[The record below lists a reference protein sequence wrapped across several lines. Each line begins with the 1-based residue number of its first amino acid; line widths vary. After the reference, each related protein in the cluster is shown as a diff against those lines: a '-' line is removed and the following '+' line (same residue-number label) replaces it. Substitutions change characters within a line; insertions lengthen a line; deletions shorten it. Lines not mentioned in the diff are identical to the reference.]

1 MAQAQTIRF
10 GEQALLIGDG
20 ADPEVFSAPCGITS
34 LTKSTSTNTSD
45 IDIPDCDDPDL
56 VIWLGIDE
64 VSKRMTL
71 TFSGTIAQQSLALW
85 QEWELDGGLRNVRW
99 LRNLTNLALRGYLE
113 GPALLTEFEE
123 TSEARG
129 RYTFTGTIIFDGK
142 PVWTALP
149 AAPANTV
156 APTFTGTLADTEIQ
170 TAVTGTWTGTPTF
183 TYQWE
188 RSPNGTNGWTEIA
201 AATASTYTAVTA
213 DVGNY
218 LRVKVTGTNAGG
230 STPVYSAS
238 RGPVTA

>member
-1 MAQAQTIRF
+1 MAQLTSVRF
-10 GEQALLIGDG
+10 GEQMLLIGDG
-20 ADPEVFSAPCGITS
+20 ADPEVFSAPCGINS

-45 IDIPDCDDPDL
+45 VDLPDCDDPDL
-56 VIWLGIDE
+56 VVWLGIDE

-71 TFSGTIAQQSLALW
+71 TFSGTIAQQALAMW
-85 QEWELDGGLRNVRW
+85 QEWELDGGTRNVRW
-99 LRNLTNLALRGYLE
+99 MRNLTNPDLRGYLG

-142 PVWTALP
+142 PVWVSLP
-149 AAPANTV
+149 AAPVAGTV
-156 APTFTGTLADTEIQ
+156 TFTGTLADTEVQ
-170 TAVTGTWTGTPTF
+170 TTVPGTWTGTPTY

-188 RSPNGTNGWTEIA
+188 RSPNGSNGWVEIA
-201 AATASTYTAVTA
+201 AATAATYTAATA
-213 DVGNY
+213 DIGNF

-230 STPVYSAS
+230 STVAYSAS

>member
-1 MAQAQTIRF
+1 MASAETIRF
-10 GEQALLIGDG
+10 GSQAILIGNG

-45 IDIPDCDDPDL
+45 VDIPDCDDPDI
-56 VIWLGIDE
+56 VVWLGIDE

-99 LRNLTNLALRGYLE
+99 LRNLTDLSLRGYLA

-123 TSEARG
+123 TAESRG

-142 PVWTALP
+142 PVWTSLP

-156 APTFTGTLADTEIQ
+156 APTFTGTLTSGQTQ
-170 TAVTGTWTGTPTF
+170 TAVNGTWTGTPTYA
-183 TYQWE
+183 YQWE
-188 RSPNGTNGWTEIA
+188 RSANGSTGWTSISGA
-201 AATASTYTAVTA
+201 NANTYVAGA
-213 DVGNY
+213 PDVGQF
-218 LRVKVTGTNAGG
+218 LRVKTTGTNAGG
-230 STPVYSAS
+230 STVVYSAS
-238 RGPVTA
+238 RGPVA

>member
-20 ADPEVFSAPCGITS
+20 ATPEVFSAPCGITS

-56 VIWLGIDE
+56 VVWLGIDE

-99 LRNLTNLALRGYLE
+99 LRNLNDLALRGYLE

-149 AAPANTV
+149 AAPANSV
-156 APTFTGTLADTEIQ
+156 APTFTGTLADTEVQ
-170 TAVTGTWTGTPTF
+170 TAVTGTWTGTPSF

-188 RSPNGTNGWTEIA
+188 RSPNGAGSWVEISG
-201 AATASTYTAVTA
+201 ATAATYTAATA

-230 STPVYSAS
+230 STVAYSAS
-238 RGPVTA
+238 RGPITA

>member
-1 MAQAQTIRF
+1 MAQIKSITF

-20 ADPEVFSAPCGITS
+20 GSPELFVAPCGINS

-45 IDIPDCDDPDL
+45 VDLPDCDDPDA
-56 VIWLGIDE
+56 VVWLGVDE

-71 TFSGTIAQQSLALW
+71 TFSGTLAQQYLASW

-99 LRNLTNLALRGYLE
+99 LRNLTNLDLRGYLE

-123 TSEARG
+123 SAESRG

-142 PVWTALP
+142 PVWVSLP
-149 AAPANTV
+149 AAPTNTV
-156 APTFTGTLADTEIQ
+156 APTFTGTLADTETQ
-170 TAVTGTWTGTPTF
+170 TAVDGTWTGTPNY

-188 RSPNGTNGWTEIA
+188 RSANGANGWASIA
-201 AATASTYTAVTA
+201 GATSNTYTADTA

-218 LRVKVTGTNAGG
+218 LRVKVTGTNGGG
-230 STPVYSAS
+230 STVVYSAS

>member
-1 MAQAQTIRF
+1 MAQIQSIKF
-10 GEQALLIGDG
+10 GEQMLLIGDG
-20 ADPEVFSAPCGITS
+20 ADPEVFSSPCGINS

-45 IDIPDCDDPDL
+45 VDLPDCDDPDL
-56 VIWLGIDE
+56 VVWLGIDE

-71 TFSGTIAQQSLALW
+71 TFSGTIAQQALAMW
-85 QEWELDGGLRNVRW
+85 QEWELDGGTRNVRW

-142 PVWTALP
+142 PIWVSLP
-149 AAPANTV
+149 AAPTNSV
-156 APTFTGTLADTEIQ
+156 APTFTGTLEQGEVQ

-188 RSPNGTNGWTEIA
+188 RSPNGANGWTDIA
-201 AATASTYTAVTA
+201 AATASTYTAA
-213 DVGNY
+213 AGDVGMY
-218 LRVKVTGTNAGG
+218 LRYKLTGTNAGG
-230 STPVYSAS
+230 STVVYSAS

>member
-1 MAQAQTIRF
+1 MAQIQSIKF
-10 GEQALLIGDG
+10 GEQMLLIGDG
-20 ADPEVFSAPCGITS
+20 ADPEVFSAPCGINS

-45 IDIPDCDDPDL
+45 VDLPDCDDPDL
-56 VIWLGIDE
+56 VVWLGIDE

-71 TFSGTIAQQSLALW
+71 TFSGTIAQQALAMW
-85 QEWELDGGLRNVRW
+85 QEWELDGGTRNVRW
-99 LRNLTNLALRGYLE
+99 MRNLTNPDLRGYLG

-142 PVWTALP
+142 PVWVSLP
-149 AAPANTV
+149 AAPVAGTV
-156 APTFTGTLADTEIQ
+156 TFTGTLADTEVQ
-170 TAVTGTWTGTPTF
+170 TTVPGTWTGSPTY

-188 RSPNGTNGWTEIA
+188 RSPNGSNGWVEIA

-230 STPVYSAS
+230 STVAYSAS

>member
-1 MAQAQTIRF
+1 MASAETIKF
-10 GEQALLIGDG
+10 GQQALLIGDG

-64 VSKRMTL
+64 VSRRMTL

-85 QEWELDGGLRNVRW
+85 QSWELDGGVRNVRW
-99 LRNLTNLALRGYLE
+99 LRNLTNLDLRGYLA

-142 PVWTALP
+142 PVWVSLP

-156 APTFTGTLADTEIQ
+156 APTFTGTLESGEVQ
-170 TAVTGTWTGTPTF
+170 TAVTGTWTGTPSF

-188 RSPNGTNGWTEIA
+188 RSPNGAGSWA
-201 AATASTYTAVTA
+201 AISGATASTYTAVVG
-213 DVGNY
+213 DVGNF

-230 STPVYSAS
+230 STVAYSTS

>member
-1 MAQAQTIRF
+1 MAQILSIRF
-10 GEQALLIGDG
+10 GEQMLLIGDG
-20 ADPEVFSAPCGITS
+20 ADPEVFSAPCGINS

-45 IDIPDCDDPDL
+45 VDLPDCDDPDL
-56 VIWLGIDE
+56 VVWLGIDE

-71 TFSGTIAQQSLALW
+71 TFSGTIAQQALAMW
-85 QEWELDGGLRNVRW
+85 QEWELDGGTRNVRW
-99 LRNLTNLALRGYLE
+99 MRNLTNPDLRGYLG

-142 PVWTALP
+142 PVWVSLP
-149 AAPANTV
+149 AAPVAGTV
-156 APTFTGTLADTEIQ
+156 TFTGTLADTEVQ
-170 TAVTGTWTGTPTF
+170 TTVPGTWTGSPTY

-188 RSPNGTNGWTEIA
+188 RSPNGSNGWLEIA
-201 AATASTYTAVTA
+201 AATAATYTAVTA

-230 STPVYSAS
+230 STVAYSAS

>member
-1 MAQAQTIRF
+1 MAQALTVRF

-45 IDIPDCDDPDL
+45 VDIPDCDDPDL
-56 VIWLGIDE
+56 VVWLGIDE

-99 LRNLTNLALRGYLE
+99 LRNLTNLDLRGYLQ

-123 TSEARG
+123 TAEGRG

-142 PVWTALP
+142 PVWVSLP
-149 AAPANTV
+149 AAPGAGSV
-156 APTFTGTLADTEIQ
+156 TFTGTLASGQ
-170 TAVTGTWTGTPTF
+170 TQTTVPGTWTGTPTY

-188 RSPNGTNGWTEIA
+188 RSSNGSTGWAEISGATSATYA
-201 AATASTYTAVTA
+201 AAAG
-213 DVGNY
+213 DVGQY

-230 STPVYSAS
+230 STVAYSTS
-238 RGPVTA
+238 RGPIAP

>member
-1 MAQAQTIRF
+1 MAQAQTIKF
-10 GEQALLIGDG
+10 GEQMLLIGDG
-20 ADPEVFSAPCGITS
+20 ADPEVFSSPCGITS

-71 TFSGTIAQQSLALW
+71 TFSGTLAQQSLALW

-99 LRNLTNLALRGYLE
+99 MRNLTNLDLRGYLE

-156 APTFTGTLADTEIQ
+156 APTFTGTLADTEVQ
-170 TAVTGTWTGTPTF
+170 TAVDGTWTGAPSF

-188 RSPNGTNGWTEIA
+188 TSPNGSGSWTEISG
-201 AATASTYTAVTA
+201 ATSSTYTAATA
-213 DVGNY
+213 DVGNF
-218 LRVKVTGTNAGG
+218 LRVKVTGTNTGG
-230 STPVYSAS
+230 STVAYSAS